1 MDGVREPV
9 GAQPPEVYWRRRI
22 VAIVGAVLLLVVLYF
37 LIFSP
42 GGGDSTATP
51 PATANPTVTADPTA
65 GATGGSDVSR
75 PCTSADVTL
84 AATPNPSTFG
94 AGALPVF
101 DVSITHTGTSPCLL
115 DTAADHTEL
124 LITSGSD
131 RIFSSADCPTDATIN
146 PREFL
151 LQPDAEETFSVTW
164 SRQRSAP
171 ECTAVS
177 ATPGDGTYHAVLTIQ
192 GIEAPD
198 VSFQLSS

>member
-1 MDGVREPV
+1 MDGLREPV
-9 GAQPPEVYWRRRI
+9 GGQPPEVYWRRRI

-37 LIFSP
+37 LVFSP
-42 GGGDSTATP
+42 GGGDTNAAPDTSP
-51 PATANPTVTADPTA
+51 DPAVTADPTG
-65 GATGGSDVSR
+65 GATAGTDVSR
-75 PCTSADVTL
+75 ACTAADVTL
-84 AATPNPSTFG
+84 TATPNPSNFG

-115 DTAADHTEL
+115 DTNASDTEL
-124 LITSGSD
+124 LITSGND
-131 RIFSSADCPTDATIN
+131 RLFSSTDCPTDATIN

-198 VSFQLSS
+198 VTFVLGS